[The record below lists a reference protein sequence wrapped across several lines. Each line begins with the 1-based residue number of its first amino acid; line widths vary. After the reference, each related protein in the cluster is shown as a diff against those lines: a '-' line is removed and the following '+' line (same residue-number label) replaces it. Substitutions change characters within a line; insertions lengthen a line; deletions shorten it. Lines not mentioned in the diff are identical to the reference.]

1 MQWWCTWYPGAEPG
15 GGGYI
20 AQRMFSTKSDKD
32 AVKSTL
38 LFNIAHYVVRPW
50 PWIIVALCAMLIFP
64 EMSLR
69 FNEEGGTVVSINEKT
84 IFIETLN
91 DNDKI
96 EIEYHD
102 LSPIVNIGD
111 KLNNGDML
119 FDAEQAYPLMI
130 MKLLPVGLRSLLIV
144 SFIAAFMST
153 VSTHLNWGS
162 SYIVNDVYA
171 RFIKPKRLF
180 DNSIDADKHY
190 MLISR
195 LTCIGIAILG
205 IIVSYFFNSVKDG
218 WEMIIGLGAGT
229 GLVYMLRWYW
239 WRINAWSEIS
249 AMLFAFIGS
258 IITSYMDIGAAPKMI
273 FITLFTTIG
282 WIVVTI
288 STKPEPDKKLTN
300 FYNLVKPAT
309 LGWSKFATGTT
320 ISVKPMINNVFISIL
335 IVNTSLF
342 GIGNMFFANY
352 SLGIIMIAVASLL
365 LYRLI
370 NRINDL

>member
-1 MQWWCTWYPGAEPG
+1 
-15 GGGYI
+15 
-20 AQRMFSTKSDKD
+20 MFSTKSDKD